1 MKALTQ
7 DELKRL
13 LDGTEDLRL
22 HTIILLGFRHGMR
35 VSELCGL
42 QWTDIDLNART
53 IVVRRLKHSLRTTQ
67 PLNDE
72 EHAALVELKRTNVAS
87 EYVFPST
94 RTREDGGAGQVN
106 RTTVYRWF
114 QEACLLTEIDKSK
127 AHPHALKH
135 ALGLAL
141 ARANVTMPV
150 IKQALGHRSINS
162 TAVYTQMDD
171 ETVGKIVQEALQ

>member
-42 QWTDIDLNART
+42 RWADVDLDART

-72 EHAALVELKRTNVAS
+72 EHAALAELKRTNIAS
-87 EYVFPST
+87 EYVFPSV
-94 RTREDGGAGQVN
+94 RTRENGGAGRMN
-106 RTTVYRWF
+106 RTTIFRLF
-114 QEACLLTEIDKSK
+114 REACLLAGIDESK

-141 ARANVTMPV
+141 AKANVTMPV